1 MESCGNGGRVVNM
14 SSIGGFGGCTA
25 NNSGLF
31 KNKSLYLIGR
41 NPYSCRINWQTFQLL
56 MAQQNM
62 QSME

>member
-31 KNKSLYLIGR
+31 EN
-41 NPYSCRINWQTFQLL
+41 
-56 MAQQNM
+56 
-62 QSME
+62 